1 MKTFRECLNECRFE
15 DAWVSIVEI
24 FSEPKEIK
32 PVYAEYYEKLKAL
45 PHKSVRGLS
54 LIHI

>member
-45 PHKSVRGLS
+45 PHKSVRGV
-54 LIHI
+54 I